1 MSYGIEI
8 LNNNDR
14 ILIDE
19 NYPHVNF
26 QSTTASSYT
35 MTSSNPGAFTG
46 NANELA
52 SDLVLGRAD
61 TNVNGWIGRGFN
73 IAGNSKWGI
82 DGPYGPAPASV
93 ILFYLVRNLSSLLS
107 AATSGYGMEVYGSN
121 GTDVYFS
128 SNISKGLD
136 IVEVGSFNSLA
147 AGAEYFRYPASGTLS
162 DFHKHYCVLNNT
174 LYTEILTAARPD
186 FQYTTYIRGYQ
197 YNWSTSTTGFF
208 NIGSW
213 YQTYNTGNGQI
224 TNVRPDIDFHYMIL
238 KELS

>member
-8 LNNNDR
+8 TNNNNR
-14 ILIDE
+14 ILVDE
-19 NYPHVNF
+19 NYPNMGY

-35 MTSSNPGAFTG
+35 VSSSNNTFTG

-52 SDLVLGRAD
+52 GDLVIGRAGTSSD
-61 TNVNGWIGRGFN
+61 GWVGRGLL
-73 IAGNSKWGI
+73 GNWPKFTTVYH
-82 DGPYGPAPASV
+82 PNPAAT
-93 ILFYLVRNLSSLLS
+93 IEYYLTRNLSGLLT

-136 IVEVGSFNSLA
+136 IVEIGTFNSSS
-147 AGAEYFRYPASGTLS
+147 AGVEYFRYPASGNLS

-174 LYTEILTAARPD
+174 IFGDLLTSGFPNIAYTA
-186 FQYTTYIRGYQ
+186 YIRAYQ
-197 YNWSTSTTGFF
+197 YNWATSTTGYF

-213 YQTYNTGNGQI
+213 YQTYYTQTFQMVI
-224 TNVRPDIDFHYMIL
+224 TRPNIDFQYMIL